1 MYDKLFEWLI
11 QVVNDALEA
20 AQSAITQAQEG
31 GSGERLYIGVLDIYG
46 FEIFEKNGF
55 EQVRVQGSK
64 GLWCAHS
71 LTCVWSALHQL
82 RERAAAADIHRA
94 GANMLRLFSHLPAL
108 CTLP

>member
-55 EQVRVQGSK
+55 EQVGVQWKQGVVVRTFADVCLCS
-64 GLWCAHS
+64 CAS
-71 LTCVWSALHQL
+71 T
-82 RERAAAADIHRA
+82 
-94 GANMLRLFSHLPAL
+94 
-108 CTLP
+108 T